1 MRGAKASFFM
11 RYRKLSS
18 DGDYVFGAG
27 KNDFLVNSP
36 EAVAQAILTRLKL
49 WLGEWF
55 ADTTDGTGWSQSIIG
70 KHSKNLYELTLR
82 QRVLETQGVVNIIG
96 FQSSL
101 TVSLYR
107 PDIINIGFKLNI
119 VGSSEYTK
127 EIENDIKQNL
137 ADYVNQ
143 LDIGDRIM
151 MNKLWIPAGL
161 FGNLDSETYQID
173 SIQIIANNMPIAGDC
188 NLAFNAVAYCD
199 IDNIE
204 INTSGGF

>member
-101 TVSLYR
+101 NPDTRHLTVSMTVNTIY
-107 PDIINIGFKLNI
+107 GEAYLNRDL
-119 VGSSEYTK
+119 T
-127 EIENDIKQNL
+127 
-137 ADYVNQ
+137 A
-143 LDIGDRIM
+143 
-151 MNKLWIPAGL
+151 
-161 FGNLDSETYQID
+161 
-173 SIQIIANNMPIAGDC
+173 
-188 NLAFNAVAYCD
+188 
-199 IDNIE
+199 
-204 INTSGGF
+204 

>member
-1 MRGAKASFFM
+1 M

-18 DGDYVFGAG
+18 DGDYVFGSG

-36 EAVAQAILTRLKL
+36 ESVAQAILTRLKL

-101 TVSLYR
+101 NPDTRHLTVSMTVNTIY
-107 PDIINIGFKLNI
+107 GEAYLNRDL
-119 VGSSEYTK
+119 T
-127 EIENDIKQNL
+127 
-137 ADYVNQ
+137 A
-143 LDIGDRIM
+143 
-151 MNKLWIPAGL
+151 
-161 FGNLDSETYQID
+161 
-173 SIQIIANNMPIAGDC
+173 
-188 NLAFNAVAYCD
+188 
-199 IDNIE
+199 
-204 INTSGGF
+204 